1 MVHTKF
7 ILVHNKPEMEK
18 DPIMKKLLQTC
29 IVSLIIISGLSACAA
44 KVKPEETVVTFLDA
58 FKEKAIID
66 YPSLFDG
73 DVSTMTQDP
82 FKTEETPTEISD
94 KMMEMILSYEYEILE
109 TTIAEDGLSAIV
121 KVQFTTVNIG
131 QVFQTFMLQYIAKAF
146 ELAFS
151 GATEAQMNQL
161 GVDLFL
167 EAANGASKDKLTT
180 VEVQMVKKDKV
191 WLIKA
196 GEDNMALFDGLM
208 GGLITT
214 MKAMTPTEQ

>member
-1 MVHTKF
+1 
-7 ILVHNKPEMEK
+7 
-18 DPIMKKLLQTC
+18 MKKVLLAC
-29 IVSLIIISGLSACAA
+29 FVSFLLMSSLSGCAA
-44 KVKPEETVVTFLDA
+44 KIKPEETVVTFLDA
-58 FKEKAIID
+58 FKEKAVID

-121 KVQFTTVNIG
+121 KVQFTTINIG
-131 QVFQTFMLQYIAKAF
+131 QVFQSFMLKYIAKAF

-167 EAANGASKDKLTT
+167 EAANSAPKDKLTT

-208 GGLITT
+208 GGLIST
-214 MKAMTPTEQ
+214 MKAMTPTAQ